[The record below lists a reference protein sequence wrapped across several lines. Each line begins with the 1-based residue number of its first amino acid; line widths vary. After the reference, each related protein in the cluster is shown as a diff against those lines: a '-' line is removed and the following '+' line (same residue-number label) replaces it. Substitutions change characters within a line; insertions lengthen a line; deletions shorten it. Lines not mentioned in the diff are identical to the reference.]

1 MNNQYVSKFK
11 QAIEHNLK
19 IAKWEPTNNQIL
31 SIANDIYE
39 RSSEPDSRE
48 LLDIIKSHYS
58 KEILYFA
65 NEGLD
70 NSDLITLLTL
80 ATQVKSNADK

>member
-1 MNNQYVSKFK
+1 MNNQYIYKFK

-39 RSSEPDSRE
+39 RNYEPDNRE
-48 LLDIIKSHYS
+48 LLYIIKGHYS

-70 NSDLITLLTL
+70 NSDLITLLAL

>member
-1 MNNQYVSKFK
+1 MNDQYISIFK
-11 QAIEHNLK
+11 QAIAHNLK

-39 RSSEPDSRE
+39 RNSEPDNRE

-65 NEGLD
+65 KEGLD

>member
-1 MNNQYVSKFK
+1 MNDQYISIFK
-11 QAIEHNLK
+11 QAIVHNLK

-39 RSSEPDSRE
+39 RNSEPDNRE

-65 NEGLD
+65 KEGLD